1 MEPSG
6 IEAPEG
12 NVPDTGTS
20 GIVNAV
26 FTAWAGGIRDH
37 RPEEVASLFTEDA
50 LFQGLDRSH
59 GIGRPAVIAYYDK
72 QPAGLQADFRILEHR
87 RLSVD
92 VVVAYADVDFSFVDG
107 RVVPVHLTVVLQR
120 SGGSW
125 LISHYHVSK
134 IQ

>member
-1 MEPSG
+1 MEASESNPSD
-6 IEAPEG
+6 I
-12 NVPDTGTS
+12 GTL

-26 FTAWAGGIRDH
+26 FTAWADGIRDH

-59 GIGRPAVIAYYDK
+59 GIGRPAVTAYYDK
-72 QPAGLQADFRILEHR
+72 QPLGLRADYRILEHR

-92 VVVAYADVDFSFVDG
+92 VLVAYADVDFSFLDG
-107 RVVPVHLTVVLQR
+107 RVIPVHLTVVLQR
-120 SGGSW
+120 TGGSW

>member
-1 MEPSG
+1 MEASG
-6 IEAPEG
+6 IEAPASTTS
-12 NVPDTGTS
+12 DTGTL
-20 GIVNAV
+20 GIVSAV
-26 FTAWAGGIRDH
+26 FTAWANGIRDH
-37 RPEEVASLFTEDA
+37 RPEEVASQFTEDA

-92 VVVAYADVDFSFVDG
+92 VLVAYADVDFSFLDG
-107 RVVPVHLTVVLQR
+107 RVIPVHLTVVLQR
-120 SGGSW
+120 TGGSW

>member
-6 IEAPEG
+6 IEAPEA
-12 NVPDTGTS
+12 NASDTGTL

-26 FTAWAGGIRDH
+26 FAAWANGIRDH

-50 LFQGLDRSH
+50 IFQGLDRSH
-59 GIGRPAVIAYYDK
+59 GIGRPVVTAYYEK
-72 QPAGLQADFRILEHR
+72 QPAGLRADYRILEHR

-92 VVVAYADVDFSFVDG
+92 VLVAYADVDFSFLDG
-107 RVVPVHLTVVLQR
+107 RVIPVHLTVVLQR
-120 SGGSW
+120 AGGSW